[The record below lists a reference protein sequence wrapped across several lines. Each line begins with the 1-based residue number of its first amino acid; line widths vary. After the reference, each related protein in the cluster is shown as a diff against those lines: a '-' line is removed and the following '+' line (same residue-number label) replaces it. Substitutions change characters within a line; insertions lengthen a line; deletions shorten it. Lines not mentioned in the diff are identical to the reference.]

1 MLSSLRDTSPPVGY
15 FRGTDSFCRM
25 TFSHDCLDWF
35 GRGGLMCAHPV
46 SEAVSCFMP
55 EPESRAR
62 ASPASGRRNTAVAYT
77 DSMMLHWTV
86 RYGTVI
92 GNSSLSGRAFSVWV
106 VAAGDKRSDRSDG
119 FGGTPVLCVS
129 GVWCPQNDWLELD
142 DGVACCGTHTPH
154 RRTTRACRG
163 ADLGECRSESQHPLN
178 APRGAPICRDG
189 CAWSDIADGWTRRCR
204 VTAGKCV
211 QQRMLPGCGRPSHAL
226 PSHPSR
232 LLERSQSFHSHLSAR
247 VLMDPSV
254 RGRL

>member
-142 DGVACCGTHTPH
+142 DGVACCGTHTTPTNNQSVQ
-154 RRTTRACRG
+154 RCR
-163 ADLGECRSESQHPLN
+163 
-178 APRGAPICRDG
+178 PRGMQVRVPAPSE
-189 CAWSDIADGWTRRCR
+189 CAAWGSDLSRRVCM
-204 VTAGKCV
+204 V
-211 QQRMLPGCGRPSHAL
+211 
-226 PSHPSR
+226 
-232 LLERSQSFHSHLSAR
+232 
-247 VLMDPSV
+247 
-254 RGRL
+254 

>member
-86 RYGTVI
+86 RTVLSLAIVAYLAGRFRSGSWLRATSEAI
-92 GNSSLSGRAFSVWV
+92 GQTVLGARQSCVCLVSGALKMTGSSLTTVSPA
-106 VAAGDKRSDRSDG
+106 VA
-119 FGGTPVLCVS
+119 
-129 GVWCPQNDWLELD
+129 
-142 DGVACCGTHTPH
+142 HTPH